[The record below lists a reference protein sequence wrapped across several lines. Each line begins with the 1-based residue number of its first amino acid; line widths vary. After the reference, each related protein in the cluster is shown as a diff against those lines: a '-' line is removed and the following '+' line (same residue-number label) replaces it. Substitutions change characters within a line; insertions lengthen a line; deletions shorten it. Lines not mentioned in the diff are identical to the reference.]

1 MAIQFEKFLEWA
13 EKRFD
18 DVIVK
23 GDEIKINSI
32 FCEDQKHHLW
42 CNPYGG
48 KKGHENGV
56 YHCWKT
62 DNKGSLIS
70 LVMMVDKCSYDEA
83 FDILDCPNNSL
94 SHLEKEVEDLFK
106 NKQESFLEIEKIN
119 LSLPNSCYSFD
130 ELPSGNYYKTHAEI
144 YLNNRK
150 IPLDKLMI
158 CTSGKYKSRIIIPYY
173 NKDSNLIYF
182 NSRYIGNSN
191 YMRYLGPPK
200 EVGIGKGDVMYF
212 PEWPSE
218 KEKVFLTEGEFD
230 ALSLFSC
237 GFYSAA
243 FGGKNLSDSQIEII
257 RPYTP
262 VLCLDGDKYGI
273 EALVNMGNLLLR
285 KGFKNVYYV
294 RVPKPYKDWNEFLID
309 TSNKIMSFY
318 IQNHIKQYDLFDS
331 ISIKNSQNH

>member
-1 MAIQFEKFLEWA
+1 
-13 EKRFD
+13 
-18 DVIVK
+18 
-23 GDEIKINSI
+23 
-32 FCEDQKHHLW
+32 
-42 CNPYGG
+42 
-48 KKGHENGV
+48 
-56 YHCWKT
+56 
-62 DNKGSLIS
+62 